1 MSSKTKFLLG
11 IIFMLV
17 GGAIFL
23 MPSEDKKIKN
33 NLNSLAEY
41 CSTVSGEAVL
51 ETLRKVTLASK
62 LCTDPCKIEIESRNF
77 NKELSQKEI
86 SDNFLILKKRLP
98 NTNFTFEDVSI
109 DFPTK
114 DSASV
119 LTTIRLSG
127 VSNDGNFTDAYEV
140 DIKVDK
146 IDGDWLFSSFT
157 VVEFMKK

>member
-11 IIFMLV
+11 IILMLM
-17 GGAIFL
+17 GGAFFL
-23 MPSEDKKIKN
+23 IPSAEKKIKN
-33 NLNSLAEY
+33 NLNSMAEY
-41 CSTVSGEAVL
+41 CSTESGEAMI

-62 LCTDPCKIEIESRNF
+62 LCTAPCKIDIQSRNF
-77 NKELSQKEI
+77 NKELSQKEL

-98 NTNFTFEDVSI
+98 DTNFTFEDVTI
-109 DFPTK
+109 DVPTK
-114 DSASV
+114 NSASV

-127 VSNDGNFTDAYEV
+127 ESSDGTFTDAYEV
-140 DIKVDK
+140 YIKVDK